1 MRASYQQI
9 KQLYRES
16 GVVVEKLDKNGL
28 PRFGSPPNFL
38 PYFYQGNW
46 STMAPPAAF
55 TTGEDYDDWR
65 KESDIRYQD
74 KRFICI
80 ATDAGYNWGEGGAD
94 TIFLL
99 YEPHSRLV
107 LMTFDYT

>member
-9 KQLYRES
+9 KQFYREN
-16 GVVVEKLDKNGL
+16 GVVVEKLDDNNL
-28 PRFGSPPNFL
+28 PRFSGTPSFL
-38 PYFYQGNW
+38 PPCYYGNW
-46 STMAPPAAF
+46 STTELPAAF
-55 TTGEDYDDWR
+55 TIDEDYDNWG
-65 KESDIRYQD
+65 KEADIRYQGR
-74 KRFICI
+74 RFICI

-107 LMTFDYT
+107 LMTFDYD